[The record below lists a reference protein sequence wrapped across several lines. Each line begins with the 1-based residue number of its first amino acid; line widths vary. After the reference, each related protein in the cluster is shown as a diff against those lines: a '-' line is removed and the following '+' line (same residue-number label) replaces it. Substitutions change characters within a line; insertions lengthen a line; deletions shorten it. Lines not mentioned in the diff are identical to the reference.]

1 MDATVLWNL
10 VLTVLLGA
18 VAFFMSAK
26 FKELDRLSILLNRTR
41 EEIARDHITRSEFR
55 ADMKELLERFDRIE
69 AKLDTLR
76 SKPSAGQV

>member
-76 SKPSAGQV
+76 SKPHAGQV

>member
-26 FKELDRLSILLNRTR
+26 FKELDRLNILLNKTR
-41 EEIARDHITRSEFR
+41 EEIARDHITRAEFR
-55 ADMKELLERFDRIE
+55 QDMSRLFERFDAIE
-69 AKLDTLR
+69 KKLDAFR
-76 SKPSAGQV
+76 DRRRDE

>member
-26 FKELDRLSILLNRTR
+26 FKELDRLSILLNNTR
-41 EEIARDHITRSEFR
+41 EESARDHITRAEFR

-76 SKPSAGQV
+76 SKPHASQV

>member
-1 MDATVLWNL
+1 MEATVLWNL

-76 SKPSAGQV
+76 SKSSAP